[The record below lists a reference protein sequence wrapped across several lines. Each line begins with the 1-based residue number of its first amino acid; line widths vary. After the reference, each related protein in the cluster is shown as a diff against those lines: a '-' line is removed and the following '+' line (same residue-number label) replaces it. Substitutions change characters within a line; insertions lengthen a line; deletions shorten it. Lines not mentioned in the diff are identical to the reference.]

1 MSGLCPRIRN
11 HHNGRFREWTK
22 TAIKS
27 LSDPTPDMLAMPR
40 FDDDVI
46 DMQAL
51 IRRLAEQV
59 ANATMDAEAD
69 RPFSGGAKSRNS
81 YRESSLAAFV
91 GTLTLRFPKLHTGS
105 FFPQDAIERYQRVGR
120 APVTAVVEK
129 YATGTSTRKVQRAA
143 EKMGVT

>member
-1 MSGLCPRIRN
+1 MSGLRPRIRN

-22 TAIKS
+22 TAIEI

-46 DMQAL
+46 DMQTL

-69 RPFSGGAKSRNS
+69 RQCSGGAKGRNG
-81 YRESSLAAFV
+81 YRESSLATFV

-105 FFPQDAIERYQRVGR
+105 FFPQDAIEPVPLAPANDIRLVDAAVRSRSEIAR
-120 APVTAVVEK
+120 ALHASRIAV
-129 YATGTSTRKVQRAA
+129 A
-143 EKMGVT
+143 

>member
-1 MSGLCPRIRN
+1 
-11 HHNGRFREWTK
+11 
-22 TAIKS
+22 
-27 LSDPTPDMLAMPR
+27 MLAMPR

-69 RPFSGGAKSRNS
+69 RPCSGGAKSQNG
-81 YRESSLAAFV
+81 YQKNSLATFV
-91 GTLTLRFPKLHTGS
+91 GTLTLHFPKLHTGS
-105 FFPQDAIERYQRVGR
+105 FFPQDAIERYQRVDR
-120 APVTAVVEK
+120 APVAEK
-129 YATGTSTRKVQRAA
+129 YATGTSTRMEQRAA

>member
-1 MSGLCPRIRN
+1 MSGLRPRIRN
-11 HHNGRFREWTK
+11 SHNSRFREWTK
-22 TAIKS
+22 TAIEI

-69 RPFSGGAKSRNS
+69 RPCSGGSKSQRLPEEQP
-81 YRESSLAAFV
+81 RHLRRHADAA
-91 GTLTLRFPKLHTGS
+91 L
-105 FFPQDAIERYQRVGR
+105 PQ
-120 APVTAVVEK
+120 APHW
-129 YATGTSTRKVQRAA
+129 
-143 EKMGVT
+143 